1 MRKALLFCVLT
12 AMSVSPAMAEWPMDK
27 TMTIVVPRPE
37 GTGGDVLARIIA
49 DGLMKKWGNTIV
61 IENLSDDG
69 GNAGQLHVVQS
80 PPDGYT
86 WIHTSPAPGVN
97 NHLTS
102 SKPLPYKF
110 EDFSAVTLTNETEMV
125 MVVRPDSPV
134 DDLAGLIALA
144 KEKPGSL
151 KYAHPGKGTYSH
163 MTGLALQELAGVQFE
178 MVPMRGAA
186 REMQPKLAAAEIDVI
201 VDQAPV
207 YMALIKEGKVKPL
220 ATVGAER
227 STLLPDVPTF
237 VETGIQFTA
246 APWYGMQGSSKV
258 PPEITEAFSK
268 AVAEVLADPANQERL
283 EKGGFTPRTTTPAEF
298 AAMLDD
304 EIKKWKPVVEKYN
317 VRTD

>member
-1 MRKALLFCVLT
+1 MKKALLFCTLA
-12 AMSVSPAMAEWPMDK
+12 AMSVSPALADWPMDN

-61 IENLSDDG
+61 IENLNEDG
-69 GNAGQLHVVQS
+69 GNAGQLHVVHA

-110 EDFSAVTLTNETEMV
+110 EDFAAVTLTNETDMV
-125 MVVRPDSPV
+125 MLVRPDSPV
-134 DDLAGLIALA
+134 NDLEDLVALG
-144 KEKPGSL
+144 KDQPGAL
-151 KYAHPGKGTYSH
+151 KYAHPGNGTYSH
-163 MTGLALQELAGVQFE
+163 MIGLAFQELTGATFE
-178 MVPMRGAA
+178 MVPLRGAA
-186 REMQPKLAAAEIDVI
+186 REMQPKLASAEIDVI

-227 STLLPDVPTF
+227 SELLPEVPTLL
-237 VETGIQFTA
+237 EAGIQFTA
-246 APWYGMQGSSKV
+246 APWYGMQTSSQV
-258 PPEITEAFSK
+258 PTEIVEAFAA
-268 AVAEVLADPANQERL
+268 AVGEVLADPANRERL
-283 EKGGFTPRTTTPAEF
+283 EQGGFTPRTTTPTEF
-298 AAMLDD
+298 ATMLD
-304 EIKKWKPVVEKYN
+304 EEMSKWKPVVEKYN